1 VNAWTDD
8 LGTLKVRSV
17 ALPRDGGVL
26 NAATKGRYALHST
39 NVAKTIKA
47 EIARLKAAAKTTEAA
62 AAPQPAAVVLL
73 TTRSRS

>member
-1 VNAWTDD
+1 MNAWKDE
-8 LGTLKVRSV
+8 LGDIKVRSV

-47 EIARLKAAAKTTEAA
+47 EIARLKTAAKVPEAQAPA
-62 AAPQPAAVVLL
+62 APAAVVLL
-73 TTRSRS
+73 AARSRP